1 MDFES
6 ILKDNLEPLVGIRQV
21 MQNTLSNLGS
31 CLALAAMMVA
41 TVGCTGGNTGGTPSG
56 DGGGDSGEMIKL
68 QGAGASFPAPL
79 YMSWFKTYS
88 NEHDDVQIDYQ
99 SVGSGSGVSAVIDG
113 TVDFGASDAAM
124 KEDEMAKVE
133 RGVQLLPMTAGAIVL
148 AYNLDG
154 VDELKLSREAYTA
167 IFLGEIT
174 KWNDPKIAAT
184 NEGVDLPDQ
193 EINVIVRSDSS
204 GTTYNFTKHLAEINE
219 TFKNDV
225 GVNKAP
231 NWPVGTKSKGN
242 EGVTTSL
249 KQTPGSL
256 GYVEYG
262 YADKAKLS
270 MASLENKA
278 NKYVK
283 PSIKSAQAALAGVDF
298 PETLIAFL
306 PDPEGEDSWPIV
318 TYTWII
324 AYKTYDDEKKMEV
337 FKEVIKYCLTEG
349 QKSSEDL
356 GYIPLPEEVT
366 TKVTAALDNISAK

>member
-1 MDFES
+1 MVLVMDFES

-184 NEGVDLPDQ
+184 NEGVELPDQ

-262 YADKAKLS
+262 YADKAKLA
-270 MASLENKA
+270 MVSLENKA
-278 NKYVK
+278 GKYIK
-283 PSIKSAQAALAGVDF
+283 P
-298 PETLIAFL
+298 
-306 PDPEGEDSWPIV
+306 
-318 TYTWII
+318 
-324 AYKTYDDEKKMEV
+324 
-337 FKEVIKYCLTEG
+337 
-349 QKSSEDL
+349 
-356 GYIPLPEEVT
+356 
-366 TKVTAALDNISAK
+366 